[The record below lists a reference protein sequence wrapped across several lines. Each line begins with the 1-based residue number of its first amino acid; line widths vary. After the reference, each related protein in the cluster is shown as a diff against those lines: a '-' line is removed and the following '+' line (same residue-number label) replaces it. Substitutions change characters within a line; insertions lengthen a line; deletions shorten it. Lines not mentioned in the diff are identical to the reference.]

1 MNQAI
6 KLSPKCARAYY
17 YLGVCLKEEK
27 DIDRAYGM
35 FKKAHELN
43 ARLLDAEREMRLIN
57 MRKEKEKGGGFFDR
71 FRKPHK

>member
-1 MNQAI
+1 M
-6 KLSPKCARAYY
+6 KLSPRCAQAYY

-43 ARLLDAEREMRLIN
+43 SRLLDAEREMRLIN
-57 MRKEKEKGGGFFDR
+57 MRKEKEKSSGGFFDR

>member
-1 MNQAI
+1 
-6 KLSPKCARAYY
+6 
-17 YLGVCLKEEK
+17 
-27 DIDRAYGM
+27 M